1 MPFSNIDRK
10 NLYDALGVLAQLED
24 VLVKLE
30 GMPARPY
37 ADAERKKLLTRREKM
52 WFLSSR
58 FYEFIPHAEY
68 RDKMVPPIGNLNI
81 LNQKSQMILNLIQIE
96 MASKILLGALY
107 RSQNCAVNP
116 LEYCIRAVGVDF
128 QVLDQQDPEFALIRQ
143 YVHNTYYD
151 DNNANLRDRR
161 ILTNI
166 VRVKKHSEYE
176 EGIFQNEL
184 GNRKLL
190 FHGSKTSSILSILA

>member
-1 MPFSNIDRK
+1 MKALKASGVDLKAMPFSNIDRK

-107 RSQNCAVNP
+107 RSQNFSVNP

-128 QVLDQQDPEFALIRQ
+128 QVLDQ
-143 YVHNTYYD
+143 
-151 DNNANLRDRR
+151 
-161 ILTNI
+161 
-166 VRVKKHSEYE
+166 
-176 EGIFQNEL
+176 
-184 GNRKLL
+184 
-190 FHGSKTSSILSILA
+190 